1 MTLLLLL
8 LLCCYQVLDV
18 SGNSLGPQ
26 AVRVICLALYHDFV
40 IIIIIIIIIVLLSG
54 SGCVRQ
60 QSGSSG
66 GACDMSSS
74 LS

>member
-1 MTLLLLL
+1 MTLLLLLL

-26 AVRVICLALYHDFV
+26 AVRVMCLALYHDFV
-40 IIIIIIIIIVLLSG
+40 IIIIIIVLLSG

>member
-1 MTLLLLL
+1 MCQAT
-8 LLCCYQVLDV
+8 V
-18 SGNSLGPQ
+18 GPQ
-26 AVRVICLALYHDFV
+26 AVRVMCLALYHDFV

-66 GACDMSSS
+66 GACDVSSS

>member
-1 MTLLLLL
+1 MTLLLLLLLLL

-26 AVRVICLALYHDFV
+26 AVRVMCLALYHDFV
-40 IIIIIIIIIVLLSG
+40 IIIIILSG

-66 GACDMSSS
+66 GACDVSSS

>member
-1 MTLLLLL
+1 MLLL
-8 LLCCYQVLDV
+8 LLCCYQVLDI

-26 AVRVICLALYHDFV
+26 AVHVMCPALYHDFV
-40 IIIIIIIIIVLLSG
+40 IIIIIIIIIIVLLSG

-66 GACDMSSS
+66 GACDVSSS